1 MRQSYPISSQEFND
15 VIQTAYGDLVYL
27 LGYSDS
33 DGYRYSGVF
42 EAIELSGISYLATT
56 SGIPHLGNADS
67 KNNMGLDPTTTSDV
81 IIQYLKFDYIYRKS
95 NGFIR
100 GN

>member
-1 MRQSYPISSQEFND
+1 MRKDYPISSQEFND
-15 VIQTAYGDLVYL
+15 IVQTAYGDLVYL

-33 DGYRYSGVF
+33 DGHRYSGIF
-42 EAIELSGISYLATT
+42 ETIEESGIAYLAST

-67 KNNMGLDPTTTSDV
+67 KNHLGLDPTTTSNAV
-81 IIQYLKFDYIYRKS
+81 IQYLKFDYIYRKS
-95 NGFIR
+95 KGFIR